1 MTHTYGPYSAT
12 QIAGSLVY
20 TAGQIGA
27 VKGKAAPDITA
38 QTKQALKNLKSIL
51 EDAGSGL
58 EHVVKTTVFLTN
70 MTHFEQMNKVY
81 SEVFAEAGCSPA
93 RSCVG
98 VSELPRVA
106 DRPLLVEIEAVAL
119 KRKDT
124 AQ

>member
-12 QIAGSLVY
+12 QRAGDIVY

-38 QTKQALKNLKSIL
+38 QTKQVLKNLKAVL

-70 MTHFEQMNKVY
+70 MAHFEQMNKVY
-81 SEVFAEAGCSPA
+81 STVFSEAGCSPA

-98 VSELPRVA
+98 VVELPRVA
-106 DRPLLVEIEAVAL
+106 DRPLLIEVEAVAL
-119 KRKDT
+119 ARKET
-124 AQ
+124 QQ